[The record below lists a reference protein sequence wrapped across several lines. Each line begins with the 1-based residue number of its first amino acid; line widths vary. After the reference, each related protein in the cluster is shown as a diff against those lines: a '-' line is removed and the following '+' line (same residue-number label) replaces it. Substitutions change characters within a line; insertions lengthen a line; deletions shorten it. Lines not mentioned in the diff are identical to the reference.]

1 MVLYISWP
9 EKVENSSSF
18 SANFVSIYKNLF
30 IIILI
35 TTRKKSLGTV
45 PVLGA
50 CHFSLFRTTATC
62 ATFSIFAPPHH
73 RAVISAKIFA
83 PPHQRHCDTALLN
96 ISATAPHFREKT
108 RAINKFGW
116 SGCSSSPSTKHNQ
129 NHDQCPVFLDSMQLV
144 SLAV

>member
-73 RAVISAKIFA
+73 RAVISGKIFA
-83 PPHQRHCDTALLN
+83 PSHKRHRHSVTRKVLHFVKQGVAFDLN
-96 ISATAPHFREKT
+96 NGPWTGFYILRSSAKEYDFLWIVVLT
-108 RAINKFGW
+108 R
-116 SGCSSSPSTKHNQ
+116 
-129 NHDQCPVFLDSMQLV
+129 
-144 SLAV
+144 